1 LSKVRFI
8 YFWRYIK
15 IGGKL
20 MVRSAVNRTNK
31 YTAKI
36 VGDVVKNRIDAQKDF
51 MVAQATPE
59 FSTLAAEE
67 GQIATYLDP
76 LGVSPMFKPFYMSFG
91 RKLHMLKRKHTDVT
105 LHDEACIACVAWG
118 TRGLDLF
125 HLATIA
131 LNIYSI
137 DVFDCTA

>member
-1 LSKVRFI
+1 
-8 YFWRYIK
+8 
-15 IGGKL
+15 

-51 MVAQATPE
+51 MVAQAE
-59 FSTLAAEE
+59 SQFSSLVTEENQVAA
-67 GQIATYLDP
+67 YLDP
-76 LGVSPMFKPFYMSFG
+76 LGISPMLKPFYMSYG
-91 RKLHMLKRKHTDVT
+91 RKLHMLKRKHTDDT
-105 LHDEACIACVAWG
+105 LHDEACIATVAWG

-131 LNIYSI
+131 LNIYTI
-137 DVFDCTA
+137 NVFDCTA